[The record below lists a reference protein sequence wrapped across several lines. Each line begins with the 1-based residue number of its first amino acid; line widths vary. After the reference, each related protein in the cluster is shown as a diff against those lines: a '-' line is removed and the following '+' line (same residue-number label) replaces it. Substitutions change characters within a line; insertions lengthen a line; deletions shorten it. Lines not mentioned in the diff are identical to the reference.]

1 MKDYEL
7 LDALGGIDPDY
18 VNAADRPPAGK
29 RQKRSFR
36 WIAAAAALLVL
47 TAGALRFLIPQG
59 TLGRAGSGAN
69 EGPIYMSYAGP
80 VFPLSLSEA
89 DEDISAG
96 RDIYFDFS
104 PYKSRTETG
113 PNENGGEFSYETY
126 KSACLIK
133 DSFILGNRSGR
144 DKTLT
149 LLYPFAA
156 SLNSSIDVRP
166 VVTVNGT
173 LAESECHIGPC
184 SGSFRPD
191 MGDSSHDLPGNLS
204 DPGSWEDYR
213 DLIDGGYPASAFDSF
228 PEMDQPVTV
237 YEIKD
242 IYGKESGNAPAPYL
256 SMEFKPD
263 FSRTSFMTFGFNGY
277 SVSEETG
284 DCSFGTFIPQEG
296 SVHYGQSTY
305 LIVLGKDIES
315 YRLKAYTDGACET
328 ELDNAGGQVIRYEN
342 TLDTVIAELS
352 DLYLKDYATVIYG
365 SDESSLLAEL
375 SPEEFKDLVSE
386 LIYDRCLLSDS
397 PGDLTSD
404 WMLED
409 LFSSAQSMTR
419 IMYMSFQVTVP
430 AGGSISVS
438 ADMTKK
444 ASMDFTGDRMW
455 RNGYDMVTSLGSVIP
470 FTRESASLS
479 GSEYIDIIR
488 QNFGFDPEKGILRV
502 DLDLNEPRYFIEV
515 QKKDAE

>member
-69 EGPIYMSYAGP
+69 EGPVYMSYAGP

-89 DEDISAG
+89 DEDISAR

-104 PYKSRTETG
+104 PYKSCTETG
-113 PNENGGEFSYETY
+113 PDGKGGELSYETY
-126 KSACLIK
+126 RSECLVT
-133 DSFILGNRSGR
+133 DSFRLDNRSGR
-144 DKTLT
+144 DKTMT

-156 SLNSSIDVRP
+156 SLNSSSDVRP
-166 VVTVNGT
+166 VVTVNGALT
-173 LAESECHIGPC
+173 ESEWHIGPC
-184 SGSFRPD
+184 SQVTRPD
-191 MGDSSHDLPGNLS
+191 TNDSSKDEPVNLS

-213 DLIDGGYPASAFDSF
+213 DLIDGGYQESSFDSF
-228 PEMDQPVTV
+228 TELDQPVTV

-242 IYGKESGNAPAPYL
+242 IYGKESEKAPAPYL
-256 SMEFKPD
+256 NMEFEPD
-263 FSRTSFMTFGFNGY
+263 FSRTTFLTFGFNGFTA
-277 SVSEETG
+277 SKETG
-284 DCSFGTFIPQEG
+284 ECSFGTFIPQAG

-328 ELDNAGGQVIRYEN
+328 ELDNAGGQVIRYET

-352 DLYLKDYATVIYG
+352 DLYLKEYATVIYG

-375 SPEEFKDLVSE
+375 SPEEFKGLVSE
-386 LIYDRCLLSDS
+386 LIYDRCLLSGS
-397 PGDLTSD
+397 RGDLTSD

-419 IMYMSFQVTVP
+419 IMYLSFQVTVP

-488 QNFGFDPEKGILRV
+488 QNFGFDPENGIDHV
-502 DLDLNEPRYFIEV
+502 DLDLNEPRYYIEV

>member
-69 EGPIYMSYAGP
+69 EGPVYMSYAGP

-89 DEDISAG
+89 DEDISAR

-104 PYKSRTETG
+104 PYKSCTETG
-113 PNENGGEFSYETY
+113 PDGKGGELSYETY
-126 KSACLIK
+126 RSECLVT
-133 DSFILGNRSGR
+133 DSFRLDNRSGR
-144 DKTLT
+144 DKTMT

-156 SLNSSIDVRP
+156 SLNSSSDVRP
-166 VVTVNGT
+166 VVTVNGALT
-173 LAESECHIGPC
+173 ESEWHIGPC
-184 SGSFRPD
+184 SQVTRPD
-191 MGDSSHDLPGNLS
+191 TNDSSKDEPVNLS

-213 DLIDGGYPASAFDSF
+213 DLIDGGYQESSFDSF
-228 PEMDQPVTV
+228 TELDQPVTV

-242 IYGKESGNAPAPYL
+242 IYGKESEKAPAPYL
-256 SMEFKPD
+256 NMEFEPD
-263 FSRTSFMTFGFNGY
+263 FSRTTFLTFGFNGFTA
-277 SVSEETG
+277 SKETG
-284 DCSFGTFIPQEG
+284 ECSFGTFIPQEG
-296 SVHYGQSTY
+296 SIHYGQSTY
-305 LIVLGKDIES
+305 LIVLGKEIDG
-315 YRLKAYTDGACET
+315 YRLKTCTDGACET
-328 ELDNAGGQVIRYEN
+328 ELENAGARAVRYET
-342 TLDTVIAELS
+342 TLDTILTELS
-352 DLYLKDYATVIYG
+352 DLYLKEYGPVIYG
-365 SDESSLLAEL
+365 SDENSLLAEL

-419 IMYMSFQVTVP
+419 IMYLTFQVTVP
-430 AGGSISVS
+430 AGGSISVT
-438 ADMTKK
+438 AEMTKK

-455 RNGYDMVTSLGSVIP
+455 RNGYDMVTSLGSALY
-470 FTRESASLS
+470 FTGQSASLS
-479 GSEYIDIIR
+479 GAEYIEIIR
-488 QNFGFDPEKGILRV
+488 QNFGFDPENGIDHV
-502 DLDLNEPRYFIEV
+502 DLDLNEPRYYIEV